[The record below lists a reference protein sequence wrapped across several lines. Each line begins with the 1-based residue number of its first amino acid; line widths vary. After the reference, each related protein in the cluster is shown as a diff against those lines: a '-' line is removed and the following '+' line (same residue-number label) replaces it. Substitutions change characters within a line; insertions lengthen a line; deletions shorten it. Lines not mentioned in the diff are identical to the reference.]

1 MFLLVVWIPHK
12 KTPSRVWYITLLGVW
27 ISDATLHLLFNR
39 SQSYELVRSEG
50 VRRKMVSVHLHESWV
65 LGSLWW
71 LDQERKQHG
80 RQFAVCMINFGQ
92 IFYILTTSAH
102 ANSNN
107 GDRRRRSFSFGYIYG
122 DFLRNGRVFRLV
134 LQRTTRLSIQTFQLT
149 CVVLSRNVAG
159 FLGLNGTSTKMLSF
173 TKKHMQIAPFCINR
187 SKVLAIL
194 S

>member
-1 MFLLVVWIPHK
+1 MFETLLLQVCISDKTLLLVFDILLLSVRYQIKHSFSCLIYCFSVLDIRWNTPSRVWISNETLLIVFDMFLLVVWIPHK
-12 KTPSRVWYITLLGVW
+12 ETPSRVLYITLLGVL

-92 IFYILTTSAH
+92 IFYILTTSA
-102 ANSNN
+102 A
-107 GDRRRRSFSFGYIYG
+107 RE
-122 DFLRNGRVFRLV
+122 V
-134 LQRTTRLSIQTFQLT
+134 
-149 CVVLSRNVAG
+149 
-159 FLGLNGTSTKMLSF
+159 K
-173 TKKHMQIAPFCINR
+173 
-187 SKVLAIL
+187 
-194 S
+194 